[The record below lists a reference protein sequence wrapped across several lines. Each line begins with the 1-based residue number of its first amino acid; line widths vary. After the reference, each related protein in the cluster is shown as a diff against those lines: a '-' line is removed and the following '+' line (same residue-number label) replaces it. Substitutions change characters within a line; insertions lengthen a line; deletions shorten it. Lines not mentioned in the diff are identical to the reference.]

1 MSSAFSNILQGAV
14 ERIPGAMGGAFAA
27 SDGEIVNS
35 YAAGDPFE
43 WAVLTAHF
51 GVIAAHVQAA
61 LHTFHYGEAE
71 VILLAH
77 DKLDIVLHSVAEG
90 YYVLV
95 AAQHPAPLGLAMD
108 TLASAAVALR
118 EEMR

>member
-1 MSSAFSNILQGAV
+1 MSSIFSDILAGAV
-14 ERIPGAMGGAFAA
+14 ERIPGAIGGAFAA
-27 SDGEIVNS
+27 GDGEIVDS
-35 YAAGDPFE
+35 FAAGDPYE

-51 GVIAAHVQAA
+51 GIIASHVQAA

-71 VILLAH
+71 VILFAH
-77 DKLDIVLHSVAEG
+77 EKLDIVLHSVGEG
-90 YYVLV
+90 YYAMV

-118 EEMR
+118 AEMG

>member
-1 MSSAFSNILQGAV
+1 MSVFAEIIEAAV
-14 ERIPGAMGGAFAA
+14 TRIPGAIGGAFAA
-27 SDGEIVNS
+27 ADGEIVDS
-35 YAAGDPFE
+35 FAAGDPFQ
-43 WAVLTAHF
+43 WAVLTAHV
-51 GVIAAHVQAA
+51 GVIAAYVQAA

-77 DKLDIVLHSVAEG
+77 DKIDIVLHSVGEG
-90 YYVLV
+90 YYALV

-118 EEMR
+118 QEMA